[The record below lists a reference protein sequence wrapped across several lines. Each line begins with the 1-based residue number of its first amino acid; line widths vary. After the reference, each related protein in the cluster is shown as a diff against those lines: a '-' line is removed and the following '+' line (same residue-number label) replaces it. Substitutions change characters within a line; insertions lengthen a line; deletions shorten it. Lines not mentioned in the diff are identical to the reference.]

1 VYGQSRRDVVG
12 GGAPAPPPPPLPPPE
27 QRPRKGELRNSRCG
41 TRPSFLR
48 FFPTNAREYASR
60 AARRGDATLP
70 RGSPLFRRRGPCSGR
85 GRSLGGV
92 DGIDVI
98 ARVASGRERPRIRL
112 ACGSA
117 RRRDLAS
124 GVPSLSAPG
133 ALFRSWSEPRRR
145 RRDRCNSA
153 GGFGPRRPANTP
165 RVRLGAATRPCLG
178 GPLSFGAGGL
188 VPVVVAAN
196 AHVYALTPQKH
207 RIVNCA

>member
-1 VYGQSRRDVVG
+1 MGRVSPSPALFRREGHAQRVRPIASRRRRG
-12 GGAPAPPPPPLPPPE
+12 GGSRSPPAPPSATRAE
-27 QRPRKGELRNSRCG
+27 AEERRVEELQVRNTTLIS
-41 TRPSFLR
+41 SF
-48 FFPTNAREYASR
+48 FSH
-60 AARRGDATLP
+60 
-70 RGSPLFRRRGPCSGR
+70 
-85 GRSLGGV
+85 
-92 DGIDVI
+92 
-98 ARVASGRERPRIRL
+98 ERPRIRL